1 MSKES
6 PIVIK
11 NNRGTKAKK
20 RIEKL
25 LRQVLIE
32 IGENPYREG
41 LVETPAR
48 MAEMYEEL
56 FSGYKMN
63 SELDVTF
70 T

>member
-32 IGENPYREG
+32 IGERREEDKIPDD
-41 LVETPAR
+41 LNYNIIIV
-48 MAEMYEEL
+48 
-56 FSGYKMN
+56 
-63 SELDVTF
+63 
-70 T
+70 